1 MYLTHH
7 RQKILNESTTNI
19 LLCRRQ
25 CNAPGRKAKLL
36 EFIRIF
42 SPKWRSDSRRHR
54 CGCFWKWWIKSCFV
68 SRMCG
73 LRVSKLTRIFIWFLF
88 FDTCLCEVL
97 FKIVFIYFFWGGGA
111 DVSFTVLQKTAR
123 IAGGERGQKYQY
135 SQAFRC
141 WHDPSPT
148 QNNGCALGQA
158 LLTPVS
164 LA

>member
-1 MYLTHH
+1 
-7 RQKILNESTTNI
+7 
-19 LLCRRQ
+19 
-25 CNAPGRKAKLL
+25 
-36 EFIRIF
+36 
-42 SPKWRSDSRRHR
+42 
-54 CGCFWKWWIKSCFV
+54 
-68 SRMCG
+68 MCG

-135 SQAFRC
+135 SQAFRS

-148 QNNGCALGQA
+148 PKQRMRARSGTSHSSFARIKAPQKPLSA
-158 LLTPVS
+158 
-164 LA
+164 